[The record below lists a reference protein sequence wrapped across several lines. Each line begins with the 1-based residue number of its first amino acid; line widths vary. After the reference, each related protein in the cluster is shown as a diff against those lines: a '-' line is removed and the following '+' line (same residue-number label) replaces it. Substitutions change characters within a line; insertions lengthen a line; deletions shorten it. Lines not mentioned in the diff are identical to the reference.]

1 MAKQLAHKKTKRLLT
16 QPQITEQK
24 GNIGEY
30 TTNWQGRAYF
40 IDIKRSQVAQNM
52 GVEQKGE
59 YAIKVR

>member
-16 QPQITEQK
+16 PTQISEQK
-24 GNIGEY
+24 QNVGEF
-30 TTNWQGRAYF
+30 TGNWQGRAYF
-40 IDIKRSQVAQNM
+40 IDVKRSQVAQNM